1 MKKIDLSNV
10 QEIGGNY
17 KKLPAGA
24 YILQIVKVEDIP
36 DKNRLDFYFDIA
48 EGEYKGYYSERY
60 KTDDRPNK
68 RWGGRFSKSYDTN
81 NERALPFFKQFV
93 TAVQNSNKGFVFD
106 GEHEQ
111 TFVKKLVGASFREEE
126 FLNNKGGVSVSCK
139 PDMFHSVDKVR
150 SGDVE
155 VREIKKLNVT
165 KTTNQPAND
174 FVNPFANDT
183 TPASEP
189 VVDNNP
195 FGDDNPFA

>member
-10 QEIGGNY
+10 QEIGGSY

-24 YILQIVKVEDIP
+24 YVLQIIKVEDIS

-60 KTDDRPNK
+60 KADDRPNK

-111 TFVKKLVGASFREEE
+111 TFVKKLVGATFREEE
-126 FLNNKGGVSVSCK
+126 FLNSKGGVSVSCK

-155 VREIKKLNVT
+155 IREIKKLNIT
-165 KTTNQPAND
+165 KTTND

-183 TPASEP
+183 APTDAVAESFA
-189 VVDNNP
+189 DNNP
-195 FGDDNPFA
+195 FGDSNPFN